1 MVAAHF
7 KNPVYSCSCLPYTQ
21 MGYVGSSVGNSLN
34 PLQLRAKTKNKRPLS
49 IAFIDEIEK
58 SREASGRWGIVLA
71 HGLLLY

>member
-1 MVAAHF
+1 
-7 KNPVYSCSCLPYTQ
+7 
-21 MGYVGSSVGNSLN
+21 MGYVGSSVGNILN
-34 PLQLRAKTKNKRPLS
+34 PLQPRAKAKNKRPLS